1 MSIEDIDTLV
11 FIKSQVALI
20 TKHDFTEI
28 SDSTIIYGED
38 GLFDSMGLIELCI
51 RLEDFATELG
61 FEFNWTS
68 NSAMSN
74 SKSIFHDILSLHQHF
89 ISQKKT
95 A

>member
-1 MSIEDIDTLV
+1 MLTDDIESLV

-20 TKHDFTEI
+20 TKRELSEI

-51 RLEDFATELG
+51 RLEDFASELG
-61 FEFNWTS
+61 FQFDWTS

-74 SKSIFHDILSLHQHF
+74 SKSIFHDILSLHHHF